1 MLYPNLIRLM
11 YILMW
16 MINCIYLFRLIRTQ
30 MEYEMPAEEGT
41 VMTMDEDDEVV
52 LFWDPT
58 YDKSS
63 NKDEASVRQVLGS
76 SGAEYRCQ
84 KGIRELA
91 MGAADNIKADKE
103 ILDYY
108 R

>member
-1 MLYPNLIRLM
+1 
-11 YILMW
+11 
-16 MINCIYLFRLIRTQ
+16 
-30 MEYEMPAEEGT
+30 MEYEMPAEGEENT

-52 LFWDPT
+52 LFWDPA
-58 YDKSS
+58 YKSS
-63 NKDEASVRQVLGS
+63 GDNNKDDGAVRQLLGG
-76 SGAEYRCQ
+76 SGMEYRCQ

-91 MGAADNIKADKE
+91 MGAADGIKSDKE

>member
-1 MLYPNLIRLM
+1 MLLIQWVFL
-11 YILMW
+11 
-16 MINCIYLFRLIRTQ
+16 CF
-30 MEYEMPAEEGT
+30 
-41 VMTMDEDDEVV
+41 VDKVV
-52 LFWDPT
+52 LFWGPITEDNNNDNT
-58 YDKSS
+58 AGS
-63 NKDEASVRQVLGS
+63 NMTHLLGNT
-76 SGAEYRCQ
+76 GTEYKYH